1 MSTTGTTGVGNI
13 IRFPIERTEIQRIVR
28 ELRQQE
34 EEIKLCLDDL
44 EAMNE
49 HIVELTAEYELL
61 LNRVCEL
68 NQINL
73 EGESDEE
80 R

>member
-1 MSTTGTTGVGNI
+1 MGTV
-13 IRFPIERTEIQRIVR
+13 IRFPVERTEMQRLVQD
-28 ELRQQE
+28 LRVQE

-44 EAMNE
+44 EALNE
-49 HIVELTAEYELL
+49 HIVELTAEYEML
-61 LNRVCEL
+61 LNRVCDL
-68 NQINL
+68 NQIKL

>member
-1 MSTTGTTGVGNI
+1 MIGVGRV
-13 IRFPIERTEIQRIVR
+13 IRFPIERTEMQRLVR
-28 ELRQQE
+28 DLKAQE

-49 HIVELTAEYELL
+49 HIVELTAEYEML

-73 EGESDEE
+73 EGENNEE

>member
-1 MSTTGTTGVGNI
+1 MSTTGTTGVGRV
-13 IRFPIERTEIQRIVR
+13 IRFPIERTEMQRLVR
-28 ELRQQE
+28 DLKAQE

-73 EGESDEE
+73 EGDEDEE